1 MSTSKEFQ
9 EPGTL
14 SAALS
19 QCRPIF
25 VSLLGFSVVLNVFA
39 LAGPVF
45 SWQVYD
51 RVLNSRSG
59 TTLVLLL
66 ALVVFL
72 LVMQAVIEGVRS
84 RILVRAGLR
93 FDEIAAPMVF
103 DRMIS
108 AGAASPHSATR
119 AAAMRDLA
127 QVRETLAG
135 PPILAFLDAP
145 WIPIYIGL
153 CFLFHPLIGWTVLG
167 FGIALLV
174 LALVNDRATRQP
186 LAEAQLRAM
195 VAMERAAASYRRS
208 DVLKAL
214 GMQRAVRD
222 HWQFAHDGAL
232 GWLALASD
240 RMGVVVAGTRLVR
253 LMVPVGATAVGAWL
267 AIEGLVT
274 PGLMIAA
281 SILAARALLPVDQI
295 VSSWRSFTEARQAWR
310 RLQDLEAATRD
321 HAPRTRLPAPR
332 GDLVVRSLVVAA
344 PGSLRPVLSGVSFQL
359 AAGDVLGVVGPS
371 GSGKTMLARAL
382 VGIAEPAGGDLRL
395 DGASLDQ
402 WESDVLGTY
411 VGYLPQ
417 DVLLLE
423 GTIAQNIARFSDA
436 RPEDVVD
443 AARLAGAHDMI
454 VGLPRG
460 YDTPIGDGGDG
471 LSGGQRQRVALARAL
486 FGAPPLVV
494 LDEPNA
500 ALDGPGETALLNAIA
515 SLREGGRTVVIMTH
529 RLGVLSAV
537 DKLLVL
543 DGGQVRAFGQRDRVI
558 AALQPGGGVR
568 NIHATPAVAGEHP

>member
-1 MSTSKEFQ
+1 MPLSNDPR
-9 EPGTL
+9 EPGAL
-14 SAALS
+14 SVALS
-19 QCRPIF
+19 QCQPIF
-25 VSLLGFSVVLNVFA
+25 TSLLGFSVVLNVVA

-51 RVLNSRSG
+51 RVLNARSG
-59 TTLVLLL
+59 ATLALML

-72 LVMQAVIEGVRS
+72 LVTQAIIEGVRS

-93 FDEIAAPMVF
+93 FDELAAPVVFDKMIAA
-103 DRMIS
+103 
-108 AGAASPHSATR
+108 GASSPHSPTR

-135 PPILAFLDAP
+135 APVLAFLDAP
-145 WIPIYIGL
+145 WIPIYIVL
-153 CFLFHPLIGWTVLG
+153 CFLFHPLIGWTVTG
-167 FGIALLV
+167 FGLV
-174 LALVNDRATRQP
+174 LLLLALGNDRLTRRP
-186 LAEAQLRAM
+186 LAEAQLRST
-195 VAMERAAASYRRS
+195 VALERAAASYRRS
-208 DVLKAL
+208 DVLRAL
-214 GMQRAVRD
+214 GMQRAVRNR
-222 HWQFAHDGAL
+222 WQSAHDAAL
-232 GWLALASD
+232 GWQALASD
-240 RMGVVVAGTRLVR
+240 RMGVVVACTRLVR
-253 LMVPVGATAVGAWL
+253 LLVPVGATAVGAWL

-274 PGLMIAA
+274 PGLMVAA
-281 SILAARALLPVDQI
+281 SILAGRALLPIDQI
-295 VSSWRSFTEARQAWR
+295 VSSWRSFVDARHAWK
-310 RLQDLEAATRD
+310 RLHDLEQVTRGER
-321 HAPRTRLPAPR
+321 PQTRLPAPR
-332 GDLVVRSLVVAA
+332 GDLLVNGLSVAA
-344 PGSLRPVLSGVSFQL
+344 PGSLQPVLRGISFQL
-359 AAGDVLGVVGPS
+359 SAGDVLGVVGPS

-382 VGIAEPAGGDLRL
+382 VGIAEPAAGELRL

-402 WESDVLGTY
+402 WASDALGQY

-423 GTIAQNIARFSDA
+423 GTIAQNIARFSDS
-436 RPEDVVD
+436 RSEEVVD

-460 YDTPIGDGGDG
+460 YDTLIGDGGDG

-486 FGAPPLVV
+486 FGTPPLVV

-500 ALDGPGETALLNAIA
+500 ALDGPGEAALLRAVA
-515 SLREGGRTVVIMTH
+515 SVRKSGRTVVIMTH

-558 AALQPGGGVR
+558 AALQPASGVR
-568 NIHATPAVAGEHP
+568 NAPPTPALAGEHP